1 MHRVGAVVSDAIHV
15 SRPSLSHRLGRGM
28 ALVLA
33 ACVTFTAATWVSVL
47 EIDPARRSAAV
58 AVLVVA
64 GICLLVAW
72 PVFRRSIFAG
82 RMLVASAIFV
92 AAVPPLI
99 LPATHGLVLGTVVAV
114 AVAVAAWW
122 GAWHGVAALASAG
135 LGMAIVELLL
145 RPERPLGL
153 GGRVSYVVLGML
165 LVAAVGVVRA
175 RLELERASFKGLADA
190 MLAFADA
197 AGPFGASHTSAD
209 DLAVA
214 LDAGLTVM
222 LGSGAFIAV
231 DLGGDDEI
239 GDDHVALLLDEA
251 RTQAGIVVA
260 PFGLQR
266 GAPTMLVGVPIAS
279 SSVPEPIGAVVLR
292 VPSSVPDEQLALVE
306 GFLRR
311 VAPALGRA
319 VSEADQRA
327 AGAPEADVGP
337 VVPRI
342 NAVAA
347 DRPAPPTAPPTAPPP
362 ITAAAASAI
371 SKPAPVVTEPAAGPT
386 HDTAPTLDPSL
397 VARATSDLRAP
408 LSSLAVTVDMLT
420 RRGDQLTPEHRD
432 ELHGVLTRSTRRV
445 SSWVISL
452 LEDSLRGTEST
463 PSGHPVAVIE
473 LIEAAIETADAAL
486 VGIEVAQQPTELV
499 AMADVGLAVR
509 ALTRVLAEVGRHSEI
524 GDRVDVGANDAGMW
538 VELTVRGRGAAF
550 ATAAEVIES
559 GDSDDLGAPS
569 LSPTAQLVDRWGGA
583 VGVRADRNGDTTIWL
598 TVPMATDT
606 ESMGVAVQ
614 LDLTDRSLAR
624 GLGSAAPRARR
635 GLRP

>member
-1 MHRVGAVVSDAIHV
+1 
-15 SRPSLSHRLGRGM
+15 
-28 ALVLA
+28 
-33 ACVTFTAATWVSVL
+33 
-47 EIDPARRSAAV
+47 
-58 AVLVVA
+58 
-64 GICLLVAW
+64 
-72 PVFRRSIFAG
+72 
-82 RMLVASAIFV
+82 
-92 AAVPPLI
+92 
-99 LPATHGLVLGTVVAV
+99 
-114 AVAVAAWW
+114 
-122 GAWHGVAALASAG
+122 VAALVAAG

-153 GGRVSYVVLGML
+153 GGRVSYVLLGVL
-165 LVAAVGVVRA
+165 LVAAVGVARA
-175 RLELERASFKGLADA
+175 RLELERASFEGLSDA

-197 AGPFGASHTSAD
+197 AGPFSATHTSTD
-209 DLAVA
+209 DLALA

-222 LGSGAFIAV
+222 LGRGAFLAV
-231 DLGGDDEI
+231 DLGGDDEV

-251 RTQAGIVVA
+251 RTQASIVVA

-279 SSVPEPIGAVVLR
+279 SSVPEPIGAIVLR
-292 VPSSVPDEQLALVE
+292 VPSGVPDEQLALVE

-319 VSEADQRA
+319 VSGADLRA
-327 AGAPEADVGP
+327 AGTPEVDVVP
-337 VVPRI
+337 VVPQV
-342 NAVAA
+342 NAVAV

-362 ITAAAASAI
+362 VTADAAPAI
-371 SKPAPVVTEPAAGPT
+371 SKPAPVVTAPAAGPT
-386 HDTAPTLDPSL
+386 HDPASAIDSSL

-420 RRGDQLTPEHRD
+420 RRGDQLTQEHRD
-432 ELHGVLTRSTRRV
+432 ELHGVLARSTRRV

-463 PSGHPVAVIE
+463 PSGHPVAAVE

-486 VGIEVAQQPTELV
+486 VGIEVTQQPTELV

-509 ALTRVLAEVGRHSEI
+509 ALTRVLAEVGRHSAI
-524 GDRVDVGANDAGMW
+524 GDRVDVGADDAGMW
-538 VELTVRGRGAAF
+538 VELTVRGRGASFAAAAAF
-550 ATAAEVIES
+550 VES
-559 GDSDDLGAPS
+559 GHSDDRGASS

-583 VGVRADRNGDTTIWL
+583 VGVRGDRNGDTTIWL

-606 ESMGVAVQ
+606 ESIGVAVQ

-624 GLGSAAPRARR
+624 GLGSDGPRARR

>member
-15 SRPSLSHRLGRGM
+15 PRPLLSHRLGRGM

-33 ACVTFTAATWVSVL
+33 AGVTFTAATWVSVL
-47 EIDPARRSAAV
+47 EIDPTRRSAAV

-64 GICLLVAW
+64 GSCLLVAW

-82 RMLVASAIFV
+82 RMLVASAISV

-99 LPATHGLVLGTVVAV
+99 LPATHGLVLGTVLAV

-122 GAWHGVAALASAG
+122 GASHGVAALAAAG
-135 LGMAIVELLL
+135 LGMAIAELLL

-175 RLELERASFKGLADA
+175 RLELERASFEGLADA

-197 AGPFGASHTSAD
+197 AGPSGASHTSAD
-209 DLAVA
+209 HLAVA
-214 LDAGLTVM
+214 LDAGLTIM

-279 SSVPEPIGAVVLR
+279 SSVPEPIGAIVLR
-292 VPSSVPDEQLALVE
+292 VSSGVPDEQLALVE

-319 VSEADQRA
+319 VSGADQRA
-327 AGAPEADVGP
+327 AGAPEADVVP
-337 VVPRI
+337 VAPQI
-342 NAVAA
+342 KAVAA
-347 DRPAPPTAPPTAPPP
+347 DRPAPPTAPPP
-362 ITAAAASAI
+362 IRSAAASAI
-371 SKPAPVVTEPAAGPT
+371 SKPAPVATEPAAGPT
-386 HDTAPTLDPSL
+386 HDPAPTIDSSL

-509 ALTRVLAEVGRHSEI
+509 ALTRVLAEVGRHSAI